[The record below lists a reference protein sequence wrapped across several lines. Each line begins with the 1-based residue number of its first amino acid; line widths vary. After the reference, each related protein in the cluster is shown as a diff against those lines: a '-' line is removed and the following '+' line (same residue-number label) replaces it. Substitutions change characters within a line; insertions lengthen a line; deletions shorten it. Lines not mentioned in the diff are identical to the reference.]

1 MFEVYPNL
9 FIGALRECFFTQR
22 DDWAVIHACK
32 SPCHQ
37 RALGYKGNFPKNHPN
52 YLVYENGNHLFLNMI
67 DPSEPLFMPPLFVV
81 SLDFIEKH
89 ISKRKVLIHCNL
101 GLSRSPSIALLYLAK
116 RARAINGERYRKAA
130 QDFVKLFPNYQPG
143 RGIALYLAIHWL
155 EFQ

>member
-9 FIGALRECFFTQR
+9 FIGTERECFFTQR

-37 RALGYKGNFPKNHPN
+37 RAIGYKGNLRRNHPN
-52 YLVYENGNHLFLNMI
+52 YLVYECGNHLFLNMI
-67 DPSEPLFMPPLFVV
+67 DPSEPLFMPPLFAA

-116 RARAINGERYRKAA
+116 RAKVINGEGYRKAT
-130 QDFVKLFPNYQPG
+130 QDFFKLFPSYQPA
-143 RGIALYLAIHWL
+143 RGIALYLNIHWL

>member
-1 MFEVYPNL
+1 MLEVYPNL
-9 FIGALRECFFTQR
+9 FIGSEGECFFKDR

-37 RALGYKGNFPKNHPN
+37 KAVGYKGNLSPTHPN
-52 YLVYENGNHLFLNMI
+52 YLTYEVRNHLFLNMI
-67 DPSEPLFMPPLFVV
+67 DPPAPLFKPQLFMA

-89 ISKRKVLIHCNL
+89 ISERKVLIHCNL

-116 RARAINGERYRKAA
+116 RAKVINGESYMKAT
-130 QDFVKLFPNYQPG
+130 QDFRKLFRYYKPR
-143 RGIALYLAIHWL
+143 RGIAVYLDLYWL

>member
-9 FIGALRECFFTQR
+9 FIGTERECFFTQR
-22 DDWAVIHACK
+22 DDCAVVHACK

-37 RALGYKGNFPKNHPN
+37 RALGYKGNLQQNHPN

-67 DPSEPLFMPPLFVV
+67 DPREPLFMPPLFVA

-101 GLSRSPSIALLYLAK
+101 GFSRSPSIALLYLAK
-116 RARAINGERYRKAA
+116 RAKVICGESYRKAT
-130 QDFVKLFPNYQPG
+130 QDFVKLFPHYRPG
-143 RGIALYLAIHWL
+143 RGITLYLQLYWKKL
-155 EFQ
+155 K